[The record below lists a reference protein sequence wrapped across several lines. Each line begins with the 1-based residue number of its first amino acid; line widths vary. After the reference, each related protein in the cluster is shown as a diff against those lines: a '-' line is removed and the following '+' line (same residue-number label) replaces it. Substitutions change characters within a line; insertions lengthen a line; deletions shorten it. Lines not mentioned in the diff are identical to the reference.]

1 VVLAAEMAL
10 ADAETESVTE
20 ETATTG
26 TAAVV
31 GTVVAGES
39 VAPRRVTV
47 ASAAEEGVAAVAE
60 EDAGTE

>member
-1 VVLAAEMAL
+1 M

-31 GTVVAGES
+31 GMVVAGES

-47 ASAAEEGVAAVAE
+47 ASAAEEGMAAVAE

>member
-1 VVLAAEMAL
+1 MAL

-31 GTVVAGES
+31 GMVVVGEL